1 MTNTILRSRFDVAK
15 VKPRARYDLWQDS
28 IGCVFEVDVEKTRRE
43 DDTFNAV
50 IDAFRFDEFMVA
62 KTTTVQQ
69 NWWRTPF
76 DIARDGMDHYMI
88 QFFLKGGMQWQ
99 TRRTSGDVG
108 LGDLIVFDMAEEM
121 QSVTDDFCH
130 ISLIIPRAALAPRL
144 DNPDGQHMRHLKWN
158 TPIAAMLSDY
168 MMLLGRNLPN
178 LGYEQLKPLI
188 PSILSMVAVCL
199 NDDPSGSKGQSYYNQ
214 WYLKRRIKS
223 FILQNLGDSGL
234 GAHGICDAMN
244 LSRSNL
250 YRMFEDEGGVKTFI
264 RENRLK
270 RSLRQIVAG
279 EKCSVSLIAEQH
291 GFASP
296 SDFSRVFR
304 NCYGMSPREVRKQ
317 YGLCAKSYDASFVEA
332 NICRDYEG
340 WIRNLA
346 DGERST

>member
-1 MTNTILRSRFDVAK
+1 MTNTILRSRFDVAQ
-15 VKPRARYDLWQDS
+15 VAPRARYDLWQDS
-28 IGCVFEVDVEKTRRE
+28 IGCVFDVAVNESQRE
-43 DDTFNAV
+43 DGVFNAV

-76 DIARDGMDHYMI
+76 NIARDGMDHYMI
-88 QFFLKGGMQWQ
+88 QFFLKGSMQWQ
-99 TRRTSGDVG
+99 TPRSSGEVG
-108 LGDLIVFDMAEEM
+108 LGDLIVFDMAQEM
-121 QSVTDDFCH
+121 QSITDDFCH

-144 DNPDGQHMRHLKWN
+144 DDPDGQHMRHLKWN
-158 TPIAAMLSDY
+158 SPIAAMLSDY
-168 MMLLGRNLPN
+168 LMLLGRNLPN
-178 LGYEQLKPLI
+178 LSYDQLKPLI

-199 NDDPSGSKGQSYYNQ
+199 NDDAAGTKGQSYYDQ

-223 FILQNLGDSGL
+223 FILNKLGDSRL
-234 GAHGICDAMN
+234 GSHSICDAMD

-250 YRMFEDEGGVKTFI
+250 YRMFEEEGGVKTFI

-279 EKCSVSLIAEQH
+279 ERCSVSAVAEQN
-291 GFASP
+291 GFASS

-317 YGLCAKSYDASFVEA
+317 YGLGVQGCDASFVET

-340 WIRNLA
+340 WIQNLA
-346 DGERST
+346 LSERG

>member
-1 MTNTILRSRFDVAK
+1 MTKTILRSRFDVAK
-15 VKPRARYDLWQDS
+15 AQPTARYDLWQDS
-28 IGCVFEVDVEKTRRE
+28 IGCVFDVDVDKTRRE
-43 DDTFNAV
+43 DGVFNAV

-76 DIARDGMDHYMI
+76 NIARDGMDHYMI

-121 QSVTDDFCH
+121 QSITDDFCH

-199 NDDPSGSKGQSYYNQ
+199 NDDPSGSKSQSYYDQ

-223 FILQNLGDSGL
+223 FILQNLGDSRL
-234 GAHGICDAMN
+234 GAQGICDAMN

-270 RSLRQIVAG
+270 RSLRQIVAD
-279 EKCSVSLIAEQH
+279 EKCSVSVIAEQH

-296 SDFSRVFR
+296 SDFSRAFR
-304 NCYGMSPREVRKQ
+304 NSYGLSPREARNQ
-317 YGLCAKSYDASFVEA
+317 YGLTSQDFGGSIAEA

-340 WIRNLA
+340 WIQNLA
-346 DGERST
+346 LSEFR